1 MRTHKTLLAALVLL
15 HLLAIGA
22 QAADDLERE
31 LLVAAPAVLK
41 YAQERG
47 YKNIGVL
54 KFRIKKGDHPGSDR
68 AGTLNSNLAMRLELA
83 LIMANKVRAP
93 IGIVHD
99 ASAVAANIPGASHLS
114 ADGRQRLFTAS
125 YPLAW
130 GSETVEADAFFTGAV
145 SISSDL
151 KTMVVGIVA
160 FDRTSSGLE
169 KVRQF
174 TVCPDVDD
182 LLETG
187 ETFVVRG
194 LFDGGK
200 VAKTGAGGTEPQLAL
215 AKVVENATKV
225 KDSTDPSDHP
235 LAPSNGE
242 APVELELFYDQ
253 QKVPLEIHDG
263 AAFVVEPQENQ
274 QVTFV
279 LKRKAKDNVRYGVVL
294 KVNGENTLGRQ
305 RLKDADCRKWILE
318 PGAPPVTVRGFQVD
332 NQTAE
337 EFRVLSRAES
347 KAKEIDYGTDVGTI
361 NLVVFRERAAN
372 NDAPAAPSGPAPPG
386 GPAPPD
392 APAAP
397 KGPAPANA
405 PAPPKAQPSEA
416 PASAAS
422 RKSQP
427 SVNAGPD
434 EEDFAVLTRGVF
446 PKQRPANLAA
456 LKAQLGQQASRGLI
470 VQGQL
475 VQAGTRTVTFV
486 TDPTPVMSAVIT
498 YYPR

>member
-1 MRTHKTLLAALVLL
+1 MLTPARTASLAVFAACLAVSVIALAA
-15 HLLAIGA
+15 
-22 QAADDLERE
+22 DESERG
-31 LLVAAPAVLK
+31 LIAAAPAILK
-41 YAQERG
+41 YAQEKG
-47 YKNIGVL
+47 YHNIGVL
-54 KFRIKKGDHPGSDR
+54 KFRIKKGDRPGSDR

-83 LIMANKVRAP
+83 LIMANKVRTP

-99 ASAVAANIPGASHLS
+99 ASAVAAQIPGASHLS
-114 ADGRQRLFTAS
+114 AEGRQKLFSAK

-130 GSETVEADAFFTGAV
+130 GSESVEPDAFFTGAV
-145 SISSDL
+145 SISNDL

-160 FDRTSSGLE
+160 FDRTSTALE
-169 KVRQF
+169 KVTQF
-174 TVCPDVDD
+174 SIVPDVDD
-182 LLETG
+182 LVETG
-187 ETFVVRG
+187 ESFVVRG

-200 VAKTGAGGTEPQLAL
+200 VSKTGNAGSETQLAV
-215 AKVVENATKV
+215 AKVVESAVKV
-225 KDSTDPSDHP
+225 KDSTDPSEHP

-274 QVTFV
+274 KVTFV

-318 PGAPPVTVRGFQVD
+318 PNAAPITVRGFQVD

-337 EFRVLSRAES
+337 EFHVLSRAES

-361 NLVVFRERAAN
+361 NLVVFRERVRS
-372 NDAPAAPSGPAPPG
+372 NDAPAPPSGPAP
-386 GPAPPD
+386 AD

-397 KGPAPANA
+397 KAAAPPNA
-405 PAPPKAQPSEA
+405 PAPPSGSPPADA
-416 PASAAS
+416 PAAPRSRPAA
-422 RKSQP
+422 KP
-427 SVNAGPD
+427 DVD
-434 EEDFAVLTRGVF
+434 EEDFAVLTRAVF
-446 PKQRPANLAA
+446 PKQKPANLAA
-456 LKAQLGQQASRGLI
+456 LKAQLSQQASRGLI

-475 VQAGTRTVTFV
+475 IQAGTRTVSFI